1 MTKTCHL
8 TESHLR
14 EPSGP
19 EGLPAIIRAAKSP
32 NSFEALLKLN
42 HPEKSASYFLK
53 AESAG
58 YYTCSLHEAIK
69 ATIRQHFFV
78 ARSRSRF
85 PRNLQWTS
93 GSSRFPAIPSR
104 EEALAMI
111 LQKPQIDP
119 LTAEEV
125 EARRSTRARS
135 WPEASMLAFGPGS
148 EAMTALEAVAESE
161 TSRA

>member
-8 TESHLR
+8 IESDLR
-14 EPSGP
+14 ESSGP
-19 EGLPAIIRAAKSP
+19 EDLPAIIRAAKSP
-32 NSFEALLKLN
+32 NSEALLKLN
-42 HPEKSASYFLK
+42 DAEKFASYFLT

-58 YYTCSLHEAIK
+58 YYTCALYEAIK

-85 PRNLQWTS
+85 HRNLQWTS

-125 EARRSTRARS
+125 EARRSTRAIS
-135 WPEASMLAFGPGS
+135 WPEASMLAFGPGF
-148 EAMTALEAVAESE
+148 EAMTALEAVAELE